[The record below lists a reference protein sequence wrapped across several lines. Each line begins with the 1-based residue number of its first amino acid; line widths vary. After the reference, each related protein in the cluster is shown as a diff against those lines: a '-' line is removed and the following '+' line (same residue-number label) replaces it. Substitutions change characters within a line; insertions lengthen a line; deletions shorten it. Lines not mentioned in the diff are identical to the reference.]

1 MSINKEENWKSFFK
15 DKLKESNLYCRIDHG
30 KHGDTDIEEY
40 ISINQNEKTKIKIGY
55 LGDKLIWMHFE
66 NPKTIGFTKQQE
78 IEYFYAN
85 DFTENE
91 SYGNPGLEFNE
102 INKNAIN
109 NQLDNGLK
117 GAEVQFYKNGK
128 LFKSKIY
135 IDEQD
140 EYSTTINFEKKTFW
154 ENLKSLFKN
163 SNNEII
169 TEKRIELREIFG
181 GIKK

>member
-1 MSINKEENWKSFFK
+1 MKETTEHNWISFFK
-15 DKLKESNLYCRIDHG
+15 NKLENSNLYLR
-30 KHGDTDIEEY
+30 K
-40 ISINQNEKTKIKIGY
+40 QLEKNGNTIFDVYVPKNPA
-55 LGDKLIWMHFE
+55 DKTEITAGFLQDRLIILRFE
-66 NPKTIGFTKQQE
+66 NPKTKGFTRQQE

-85 DFTENE
+85 DFTENN

-109 NQLDNGLK
+109 NQLDYGLK

-135 IDEQD
+135 IDEPN

-154 ENLKSLFKN
+154 ENLRSLFENNKN
-163 SNNEII
+163 EFI
-169 TEKRIELREIFG
+169 TETRIELKEIFG